1 MRAGLWLEMVQGLV
15 GLASLGCASLISAFA
30 PAPRAIAP
38 DLAKSLSVQ
47 PTFSNPLFAEEESL
61 KVVCSALMMEKCTRS
76 TGMISAVRG
85 GEEVQIMGEV
95 AVATVA
101 VVTVAWTSRLV
112 DRQALRPAGRLRS
125 VSTVVTVAMRRP
137 ANDRLVIAADL
148 VDVGCVAV
156 LISSADARRA
166 PKQF

>member
-1 MRAGLWLEMVQGLV
+1 MTHD
-15 GLASLGCASLISAFA
+15 IS
-30 PAPRAIAP
+30 RI
-38 DLAKSLSVQ
+38 Q

>member
-1 MRAGLWLEMVQGLV
+1 MTHD
-15 GLASLGCASLISAFA
+15 IS
-30 PAPRAIAP
+30 RI
-38 DLAKSLSVQ
+38 Q

-85 GEEVQIMGEV
+85 GEEVQIIAEV
-95 AVATVA
+95 AAATVA

-156 LISSADARRA
+156 LTSSADARRA

>member
-1 MRAGLWLEMVQGLV
+1 MTHD
-15 GLASLGCASLISAFA
+15 IS
-30 PAPRAIAP
+30 RI
-38 DLAKSLSVQ
+38 Q

-156 LISSADARRA
+156 LTSSADARRA

>member
-1 MRAGLWLEMVQGLV
+1 
-15 GLASLGCASLISAFA
+15 
-30 PAPRAIAP
+30 
-38 DLAKSLSVQ
+38 
-47 PTFSNPLFAEEESL
+47 
-61 KVVCSALMMEKCTRS
+61 
-76 TGMISAVRG
+76 MISAVRG

-156 LISSADARRA
+156 LIPSAEAHSGVLFGQPINQADSAGFISSGLGPFLVHFLLFSYLKNEHKIFRIFELFAQISRLWPSPVSMISLDDV
-166 PKQF
+166 

>member
-1 MRAGLWLEMVQGLV
+1 
-15 GLASLGCASLISAFA
+15 
-30 PAPRAIAP
+30 
-38 DLAKSLSVQ
+38 
-47 PTFSNPLFAEEESL
+47 
-61 KVVCSALMMEKCTRS
+61 
-76 TGMISAVRG
+76 MISAVRG

-156 LISSADARRA
+156 LIPSAEAHSGVLFGQPINPADSAGFISSGLG
-166 PKQF
+166 PFLVHFLL

>member
-101 VVTVAWTSRLV
+101 VVTVAGLRDWSIDRHFVQQADFAASRPSL
-112 DRQALRPAGRLRS
+112 PS
-125 VSTVVTVAMRRP
+125 P
-137 ANDRLVIAADL
+137 
-148 VDVGCVAV
+148 
-156 LISSADARRA
+156 
-166 PKQF
+166 

>member
-1 MRAGLWLEMVQGLV
+1 M
-15 GLASLGCASLISAFA
+15 
-30 PAPRAIAP
+30 
-38 DLAKSLSVQ
+38 
-47 PTFSNPLFAEEESL
+47 

-85 GEEVQIMGEV
+85 GEEVQIMAEV
-95 AVATVA
+95 AAATVA

-156 LISSADARRA
+156 LTSSADARRA

>member
-1 MRAGLWLEMVQGLV
+1 MTYD
-15 GLASLGCASLISAFA
+15 IS
-30 PAPRAIAP
+30 RI
-38 DLAKSLSVQ
+38 Q

-85 GEEVQIMGEV
+85 GEEVQIMGD
-95 AVATVA
+95 VA

-156 LISSADARRA
+156 LISSADARCA
-166 PKQF
+166 PEQF

>member
-1 MRAGLWLEMVQGLV
+1 MTYD
-15 GLASLGCASLISAFA
+15 IS
-30 PAPRAIAP
+30 RI
-38 DLAKSLSVQ
+38 Q

-166 PKQF
+166 PKH

>member
-1 MRAGLWLEMVQGLV
+1 M
-15 GLASLGCASLISAFA
+15 
-30 PAPRAIAP
+30 
-38 DLAKSLSVQ
+38 
-47 PTFSNPLFAEEESL
+47 

>member
-1 MRAGLWLEMVQGLV
+1 MTHD
-15 GLASLGCASLISAFA
+15 IS
-30 PAPRAIAP
+30 RI
-38 DLAKSLSVQ
+38 Q

-85 GEEVQIMGEV
+85 GEESQIIAEV
-95 AVATVA
+95 AAATVA

-156 LISSADARRA
+156 LTSSADARRA

>member
-1 MRAGLWLEMVQGLV
+1 M
-15 GLASLGCASLISAFA
+15 
-30 PAPRAIAP
+30 
-38 DLAKSLSVQ
+38 
-47 PTFSNPLFAEEESL
+47 

-85 GEEVQIMGEV
+85 GEEVQIMGD
-95 AVATVA
+95 VA

-156 LISSADARRA
+156 LTSSADARRA